1 MILMIAK
8 MLMITK
14 GYESATPSIMP
25 NVKAVEV
32 MTKYNDSLQQA
43 GVLRSRDNLHPP
55 SMGARVTF
63 FEGKPKMSPMD
74 SFPK

>member
-1 MILMIAK
+1 
-8 MLMITK
+8 
-14 GYESATPSIMP
+14 MP